1 MKIPFQI
8 NDIIMTMVTMFLIG
22 LQDRSQVVSAHIK
35 YHLIHHCIGG
45 VHYTTLTASI
55 TSTTTM

>member
-1 MKIPFQI
+1 
-8 NDIIMTMVTMFLIG
+8 MFLIG

-45 VHYTTLTASI
+45 VHYTDCFYNINNNYVGQKLH
-55 TSTTTM
+55 

>member
-1 MKIPFQI
+1 
-8 NDIIMTMVTMFLIG
+8 MFLIG

-45 VHYTTLTASI
+45 VHYTDCFYNINNNYVGQKLHKCKIFQTYLL
-55 TSTTTM
+55 